1 MTDETDLHGLSAD
14 ALAAGIRERR
24 FSPVEVVDEVLS
36 RVERTNPVL
45 NAYCLVRGD
54 EVRDEARRAES
65 AVMRGEELGPLHGVP
80 VSIKD
85 ITSTRGIRTTFG
97 SRAFADHV
105 PGEDAVLVERL
116 RGAGALILGKTNTP
130 EFGNK
135 GVTESPL
142 FGRTNN
148 PWRPTHSAGGSSGGA
163 AAAVA
168 SGMGPLGDGS
178 DGAGSIR
185 IPASLCGVVGLKP
198 SFGRVPVWPRNG
210 YETIS
215 HHGPLARTTA
225 DAALMLSVIAGED
238 ARDPYPAPP
247 GATDF
252 VAAAR
257 DPDITGW
264 RIAFSPD
271 LGLGPVEPA
280 VATAVRAAAHRL
292 IDLGATVDERTPDVP
307 DPREAMAVIWRVS
320 LGTIAH
326 ERVLPVVGRDGMD
339 PHLVELL
346 DAAGR
351 IGAVEH
357 YRASQLF
364 RQAFF
369 RAMTAFFDAHRLLV
383 TPTLAVAPF
392 PHPEGARPGPTRVA
406 GCEIDPFLGWLF
418 TYHFNLTGQPA
429 ISIPC
434 ALTDDGLPVGL
445 QIVGRP
451 GADSDVIRAASALAE
466 ALGSS
471 AWRPRL
477 DAVAQ

>member
-1 MTDETDLHGLSAD
+1 MTDPDLHRLSAG
-14 ALAAGIRERR
+14 ALAAGIRNRR
-24 FSPVEVVDEVLS
+24 FSPVEVVDDILA
-36 RVERTNPVL
+36 RVERLNPLV

-54 EVRDEARRAES
+54 EAREAARRAEA
-65 AVMRGEELGPLHGVP
+65 AVMRGDEIGPLHGVP

-85 ITSTRGIRTTFG
+85 ITPTRGIRTTFG

-105 PGEDAVLVERL
+105 PDEDAILVERL
-116 RGAGALILGKTNTP
+116 RAAGAVIVGKTNTP

-135 GVTESPL
+135 GVTDGPL

-148 PWRPTHSAGGSSGGA
+148 PWRITHSAGGSSGGA

-168 SGMGPLGDGS
+168 CGMGPLADGS

-185 IPASLCGVVGLKP
+185 IPASFCGVVGLKP

-225 DAALMLSVIAGED
+225 DAALMLSVITGD
-238 ARDPYPAPP
+238 DPRDPYAAPTGP
-247 GATDF
+247 IDV
-252 VAAAR
+252 VAAASE
-257 DPDITGW
+257 PDIRGW
-264 RIAFSPD
+264 RVAFSED
-271 LGLGPVEPA
+271 LRLGAIEPE
-280 VATAVRAAAHRL
+280 VAATVRAAAQML
-292 IDLGATVDERTPDVP
+292 PGLGATVDEITPDVA
-307 DPREAMAVIWRVS
+307 DPREAMSVIWRVS

-339 PHLVELL
+339 PHLRELL
-346 DAAGR
+346 DAAGTT
-351 IGAVEH
+351 GAVEH

-364 RQAFF
+364 RHVFY
-369 RAMTAFFDAHRLLV
+369 RAMTAFFDRYRLLV
-383 TPTLAVAPF
+383 TPTLAVTPF
-392 PHPEGARPGPTRVA
+392 PHPGDGRPGPARVL
-406 GCEIDPFLGWLF
+406 EREVDPLLGWLL

-434 ALTDDGLPVGL
+434 GLTDDGLPVGL

-451 GADSDVIRAASALAE
+451 GADADVIHAASALEA
-466 ALGSS
+466 ALGSA
-471 AWRPRL
+471 AWRPPV
-477 DAVAQ
+477 DALAG

>member
-1 MTDETDLHGLSAD
+1 MADARDLYRLSAG
-14 ALAAGIRERR
+14 ALAAGIRDRR
-24 FSPVEVVDEVLS
+24 FSPVEVVDDILA
-36 RVERTNPVL
+36 RAERLNPVL

-54 EVRDEARRAES
+54 QVREESRRAES
-65 AVMRGEELGPLHGVP
+65 AVMRGDHLGPLHGVP
-80 VSIKD
+80 VAIKD
-85 ITSTRGIRTTFG
+85 ITPTRGIRTTFG
-97 SRAFADHV
+97 SRAFADNV
-105 PGEDAVLVERL
+105 PDEDAILVERL
-116 RGAGALILGKTNTP
+116 RAAGALIVGKTNTP

-148 PWRPTHSAGGSSGGA
+148 PWRLTHSAGGSSGGT

-168 SGMGPLGDGS
+168 SAIGPLGDGS

-225 DAALMLSVIAGED
+225 DAALMLSVIAGAD
-238 ARDPYPAPP
+238 ARDPYAPP
-247 GATDF
+247 PGPTDF

-257 DPDITGW
+257 EPDIAGW

-271 LGLGPVEPA
+271 LGRGPVERA
-280 VATAVRAAAHRL
+280 VDAIVRAAAQRL
-292 IDLGATVDERTPDVP
+292 ADLGAEVEERTPDVP
-307 DPREAMAVIWRVS
+307 DPRESMAVIWRVS
-320 LGTIAH
+320 LGTIAR

-339 PHLVELL
+339 PHLLDLL
-346 DAAGR
+346 DAADR
-351 IGAVEH
+351 TGAVEH

-364 RQAFF
+364 RHAFF
-369 RAMTAFFDAHRLLV
+369 RALTGFFEAYRLLV
-383 TPTLAVAPF
+383 TPTVAVAPF
-392 PHPEGARPGPTRVA
+392 PHPEDARPGPTHAA
-406 GCEIDPFLGWLF
+406 GREIDPFLGWLL
-418 TYHFNLTGQPA
+418 TYDFNLTGQPA

-434 ALTDDGLPVGL
+434 GLTDAGLPVGL
-445 QIVGRP
+445 QIAGRP
-451 GADSDVIRAASALAE
+451 GADADVIRAASALEE

-471 AWRPRL
+471 DWHPPL
-477 DAVAQ
+477 DPVAP